1 MLYLPE
7 QGNGNNKN
15 PMIYYDSDS
24 DGISDGEEVLVLG
37 SYPFSFDSDSDGL
50 SDGME
55 FIFYNTNASNFDS
68 DYDGVSDFDE
78 IVKYGTDPNQNHN
91 PVVFFKDQL
100 LETRNWFRIEEFYK
114 FDGDGDYVADDWDN
128 CKVNYNPDQMDSDND
143 GVGDRCKPK
152 IGGRCY
158 WVWTDDGYPYSY
170 VRLYVS
176 ESECSNTN
184 RASWFY
190 SPYPA

>member
-55 FIFYNTNASNFDS
+55 FIFYKLSGLNKMCLISLKANCFQR
-68 DYDGVSDFDE
+68 VE
-78 IVKYGTDPNQNHN
+78 I
-91 PVVFFKDQL
+91 
-100 LETRNWFRIEEFYK
+100 
-114 FDGDGDYVADDWDN
+114 
-128 CKVNYNPDQMDSDND
+128 S
-143 GVGDRCKPK
+143 K
-152 IGGRCY
+152 IGPAGHFSLRQPCGADFL
-158 WVWTDDGYPYSY
+158 VGEAPRRNFFSDIFIRKRFPD
-170 VRLYVS
+170 RLV
-176 ESECSNTN
+176 
-184 RASWFY
+184 
-190 SPYPA
+190 